1 MFNNLS
7 HSITI
12 KTKNKKT
19 IKKNYEK
26 SFINVYRNIYN
37 FLNNKKYTCS
47 NIDNAKKVHQIID
60 ISSKKNKKLVR
71 FNTYDNKEKGCIKSI
86 KIRLNRLVF

>member
-60 ISSKKNKKLVR
+60 ICQKKNK
-71 FNTYDNKEKGCIKSI
+71 N
-86 KIRLNRLVF
+86 